1 MLLSKED
8 SRVNLISA
16 WRAGAVC
23 VGEEWL
29 QSHVIIS
36 AQTIIRD
43 WAVDTPDSLEL
54 SDLDPAVAMAPEI
67 VLIGTGASLVMPGTN
82 LMQLLGAR
90 GIGLEIMDTP
100 AACRTYNVLAH
111 ERRQVVAALF
121 TPEG

>member
-8 SRVNLISA
+8 SRVNLVSA
-16 WRAGAVC
+16 WKAGAVC
-23 VGEEWL
+23 IGEEWL

-43 WAVDTPDSLEL
+43 WAVDTPESLEL
-54 SDLDPAVAMAPEI
+54 PDLDPAMAMTPEI
-67 VLIGTGASLVMPGTN
+67 VLVGTGARLILPNTN
-82 LMQLLGAR
+82 LMQQLGAR

-111 ERRQVVAALF
+111 EQRNVVAALF
-121 TPEG
+121 TPDR